1 LTARR
6 TTSRDLITALLD
18 GTWHSVYGGQVS
30 AVMRGRQAEAARN
43 HERLMRAARE
53 VLAATP
59 DAPMA
64 HVASHAGVGVAT
76 LYRRYASREALVA
89 ETWLESVREVE
100 AQARV
105 ALDRARMFPWGA
117 FVGFMTASVA
127 SGMGALA
134 AALAEAGSP
143 PEDLVA
149 AERSMNAA
157 IGELLQVAQEA
168 GAVRP
173 DVVVE
178 DVRLLFEQ
186 LHAVRAADAAREAT
200 LRRRH
205 LELVLQALRAPG
217 AAPLPGPAPAAA
229 ELRGRYDRR

>member
-1 LTARR
+1 
-6 TTSRDLITALLD
+6 
-18 GTWHSVYGGQVS
+18 
-30 AVMRGRQAEAARN
+30 MRGRQAEAARN

-53 VLAATP
+53 VLTATP

-64 HVASHAGVGVAT
+64 QVATQAGVGVAT
-76 LYRRYASREALVA
+76 LYRRYASRDALVA

-100 AQARV
+100 AQARI

-134 AALAEAGSP
+134 AALAEAAAP
-143 PEDLVA
+143 DEDLVA
-149 AERSMNAA
+149 AERNMGAA
-157 IGELLQVAQEA
+157 IHELLEVAQKA

-173 DVVVE
+173 DVGVE

-200 LRRRH
+200 LRRRY

-217 AAPLPGPAPAAA
+217 AAPLPGAPPATA

>member
-1 LTARR
+1 MIPFTV
-6 TTSRDLITALLD
+6 
-18 GTWHSVYGGQVS
+18 GHVS
-30 AVMRGRQAEAARN
+30 AVMRGRKAEAARN

-53 VLAATP
+53 VLAAAP
-59 DAPMA
+59 MRPMA

-76 LYRRYASREALVA
+76 LYRRYASRDALVA

-105 ALDRARMFPWGA
+105 ALDRAGMFPWGA

-127 SGMGALA
+127 SGVGALA
-134 AALAEAGSP
+134 AALAQAAP
-143 PEDLVA
+143 PAEDLVA

-157 IGELLQVAQEA
+157 IDELLGVAQKA

-173 DVVVE
+173 DVGVE

-186 LHAVRAADAAREAT
+186 LHAVRARTRRAKRRCAGAISSSCSRRCARPGPRRSRVQ
-200 LRRRH
+200 RRRRRSSG
-205 LELVLQALRAPG
+205 VAT
-217 AAPLPGPAPAAA
+217 
-229 ELRGRYDRR
+229 DRR

>member
-1 LTARR
+1 MRARR
-6 TTSRDLITALLD
+6 RRSLD
-18 GTWHSVYGGQVS
+18 GTVHSVYGADVS

-43 HERLMRAARE
+43 HERLMSAARE

-76 LYRRYASREALVA
+76 LYRRYASRDALVA
-89 ETWLESVREVE
+89 ETWLESVREVQ

-105 ALDRARMFPWGA
+105 ALDRAGMFPWGA

-134 AALAEAGSP
+134 AALAQTAAP
-143 PEDLVA
+143 TEDLIA

-157 IGELLQVAQEA
+157 IGSCWRSPRRPVRCAPTSASRTCGCSSSSCTPCARRTRRERRRCA
-168 GAVRP
+168 GATSSSCCR
-173 DVVVE
+173 
-178 DVRLLFEQ
+178 RF
-186 LHAVRAADAAREAT
+186 AR
-200 LRRRH
+200 
-205 LELVLQALRAPG
+205 PG

-229 ELRGRYDRR
+229 ELRGRYDTR

>member
-1 LTARR
+1 
-6 TTSRDLITALLD
+6 
-18 GTWHSVYGGQVS
+18 
-30 AVMRGRQAEAARN
+30 MRGRQAEAARN

-64 HVASHAGVGVAT
+64 QVASHAGVGVAT

-105 ALDRARMFPWGA
+105 ALDRAAMFPWGA
-117 FVGFMTASVA
+117 FVGFMTESVA

-134 AALAEAGSP
+134 AALAQAP
-143 PEDLVA
+143 APDQDLVA

-157 IGELLQVAQEA
+157 IDELLQVAQKA
-168 GAVRP
+168 GAVRA
-173 DVVVE
+173 DVGVE
-178 DVRLLFEQ
+178 DVRLLLEQ
-186 LHAVRAADAAREAT
+186 LHAVRAADTARDAT
-200 LRRRH
+200 LRRRY
-205 LELVLQALRAPG
+205 LELVLQALRSPG

-229 ELRGRYDRR
+229 ELKGRYDTR

>member
-1 LTARR
+1 
-6 TTSRDLITALLD
+6 
-18 GTWHSVYGGQVS
+18 
-30 AVMRGRQAEAARN
+30 
-43 HERLMRAARE
+43 
-53 VLAATP
+53 
-59 DAPMA
+59 MA

-76 LYRRYASREALVA
+76 LYRRYASRDALVA

-134 AALAEAGSP
+134 AALAEAAAP
-143 PEDLVA
+143 AEDLVA

-157 IGELLQVAQEA
+157 IGELLEVAQKA

-173 DVVVE
+173 G
-178 DVRLLFEQ
+178 RRRRGRAPAL
-186 LHAVRAADAAREAT
+186 RAAARRARRGRGARSDAAP
-200 LRRRH
+200 
-205 LELVLQALRAPG
+205 ALSRARAPG
-217 AAPLPGPAPAAA
+217 AARARGRAAA
-229 ELRGRYDRR
+229 GPSAGGGRAQGPL

>member
-1 LTARR
+1 
-6 TTSRDLITALLD
+6 
-18 GTWHSVYGGQVS
+18 
-30 AVMRGRQAEAARN
+30 MRGRQAEAARN

-53 VLAATP
+53 VLAANP

-64 HVASHAGVGVAT
+64 RVASHAGVGVAT

-105 ALDRARMFPWGA
+105 ALDRAGMFPWGA

-134 AALAEAGSP
+134 AALAQAPAPGR
-143 PEDLVA
+143 DLVA

-157 IGELLQVAQEA
+157 IDELLQVAQKA
-168 GAVRP
+168 GAVRS
-173 DVVVE
+173 DVGVE
-178 DVRLLFEQ
+178 DLRLLLEQ

-200 LRRRH
+200 LRRRY
-205 LELVLQALRAPG
+205 LELALQALRAPG
-217 AAPLPGPAPAAA
+217 AGPLPGPAPAAA
-229 ELRGRYDRR
+229 ELRGRYDTR

>member
-1 LTARR
+1 M
-6 TTSRDLITALLD
+6 D
-18 GTWHSVYGGQVS
+18 
-30 AVMRGRQAEAARN
+30 
-43 HERLMRAARE
+43 AARE

-64 HVASHAGVGVAT
+64 QVAGRAGVGVAT

-89 ETWLESVREVE
+89 ETWLESVRELE

-134 AALAEAGSP
+134 AALAEAGAP
-143 PEDLVA
+143 AEDLVA
-149 AERSMNAA
+149 AERSMCAA
-157 IGELLQVAQEA
+157 IGELLELAQSA
-168 GAVRP
+168 GAVRA
-173 DVVVE
+173 DIAVE

-186 LHAVRAADAAREAT
+186 LHAVRATEAAREAT
-200 LRRRH
+200 LRRRY

-217 AAPLPGPAPAAA
+217 AAPLPGPAPEAA
-229 ELRGRYDRR
+229 ELRGRYDGR

>member
-1 LTARR
+1 
-6 TTSRDLITALLD
+6 
-18 GTWHSVYGGQVS
+18 
-30 AVMRGRQAEAARN
+30 MRGRQAEAARN

-53 VLAATP
+53 VLADAP

-64 HVASHAGVGVAT
+64 QVASRAGVGVAT

-89 ETWLESVREVE
+89 ETWLASVREVE

-105 ALDRARMFPWGA
+105 ALDRAAMFPWGA

-134 AALAEAGSP
+134 ATLAEAQAP
-143 PEDLVA
+143 RQDLVA
-149 AERSMNAA
+149 AERRMNAA
-157 IGELLQVAQEA
+157 VAELLEVAQQA

-173 DVVVE
+173 DVGVE
-178 DVRLLFEQ
+178 DVRLLLEQ
-186 LHAVRAADAAREAT
+186 LHAVRAADTVREAT
-200 LRRRH
+200 LRRRY

-217 AAPLPGPAPAAA
+217 AAPLPGPAPKAA
-229 ELRGRYDRR
+229 ELRGRYDTR

>member
-1 LTARR
+1 
-6 TTSRDLITALLD
+6 
-18 GTWHSVYGGQVS
+18 
-30 AVMRGRQAEAARN
+30 MRGRQAEAARN
-43 HERLMRAARE
+43 HERLMRAARD
-53 VLAATP
+53 VLTATP

-64 HVASHAGVGVAT
+64 QVATHAGVGVAT

-105 ALDRARMFPWGA
+105 ALDRAGMFPWGA

-134 AALAEAGSP
+134 AALAEAGEP
-143 PEDLVA
+143 AEDLVG
-149 AERSMNAA
+149 AERSMCAA
-157 IGELLQVAQEA
+157 IQELLEVAQKA
-168 GAVRP
+168 SAVRP
-173 DVVVE
+173 DVGVE

-186 LHAVRAADAAREAT
+186 LHAVRAADAGREAT
-200 LRRRH
+200 LRRRY

-217 AAPLPGPAPAAA
+217 AAPLPGPPPAAA
-229 ELRGRYDRR
+229 ELRGRYAGR

>member
-1 LTARR
+1 
-6 TTSRDLITALLD
+6 
-18 GTWHSVYGGQVS
+18 VS
-30 AVMRGRQAEAARN
+30 AVLRGRQAEAARN

-59 DAPMA
+59 EAPMA
-64 HVASHAGVGVAT
+64 QVARHAGVGVAT

-89 ETWLESVREVE
+89 ETWLGSVREVE
-100 AQARV
+100 AQARL

-134 AALAEAGSP
+134 AALAEAGP
-143 PEDLVA
+143 PAEDLAA
-149 AERSMNAA
+149 AERSMCAA
-157 IGELLQVAQEA
+157 IGELLEVAQQA

-173 DVVVE
+173 DVGVE

-186 LHAVRAADAAREAT
+186 LHAVRAADAAREAS
-200 LRRRH
+200 LRRRY
-205 LELVLQALRAPG
+205 LELVLQALRAPP
-217 AAPLPGPAPAAA
+217 AAPLPGPPPAAT
-229 ELRGRYDRR
+229 ELRGRYDGR

>member
-1 LTARR
+1 M
-6 TTSRDLITALLD
+6 
-18 GTWHSVYGGQVS
+18 S
-30 AVMRGRQAEAARN
+30 AVLRGRQAEAARN
-43 HERLMRAARE
+43 HERLMCAARE

-64 HVASHAGVGVAT
+64 QVANHAGVGVAT

-143 PEDLVA
+143 AEDLVA
-149 AERSMNAA
+149 AERSMCAA
-157 IGELLQVAQEA
+157 IGELLEAAQQA

-173 DVVVE
+173 DVGVE

-205 LELVLQALRAPG
+205 LELVLQALRAP
-217 AAPLPGPAPAAA
+217 AAGPLPGPPPAAT
-229 ELRGRYDRR
+229 ELRGRYDGR

>member
-1 LTARR
+1 
-6 TTSRDLITALLD
+6 
-18 GTWHSVYGGQVS
+18 
-30 AVMRGRQAEAARN
+30 MRGRQAEAARN
-43 HERLMRAARE
+43 HERLARAARE
-53 VLAATP
+53 VLAAHP
-59 DAPMA
+59 DAPMSD
-64 HVASHAGVGVAT
+64 VASHAGVGVAT
-76 LYRRYASREALVA
+76 LYRRYPSREALVA
-89 ETWLESVREVE
+89 ETWLASVREVE
-100 AQARV
+100 ADARL
-105 ALDRARMFPWGA
+105 ALDRAAMFPWGA

-134 AALAEAGSP
+134 AALAEEGAGA
-143 PEDLVA
+143 EDRVA

-157 IGELLQVAQEA
+157 IGELLAVAQEA
-168 GAVRP
+168 AAVRP
-173 DVVVE
+173 DIGVE

-217 AAPLPGPAPAAA
+217 AGPLPGPAPAAA

>member
-1 LTARR
+1 
-6 TTSRDLITALLD
+6 
-18 GTWHSVYGGQVS
+18 
-30 AVMRGRQAEAARN
+30 MRGRRAEAARN
-43 HERLMRAARE
+43 DERVRRAARE
-53 VLAATP
+53 VLAASR

-64 HVASHAGVGVAT
+64 QVANHAGVGVAT

-134 AALAEAGSP
+134 AALAEARP
-143 PEDLVA
+143 PAEDLVA
-149 AERSMNAA
+149 AEGSMCAA
-157 IGELLQVAQEA
+157 IGELLEVAQQA

-173 DVVVE
+173 DVGVE

-186 LHAVRAADAAREAT
+186 LHAVRVADPAREAT
-200 LRRRH
+200 LRSRY
-205 LELVLQALRAPG
+205 LALVLQALRAPG
-217 AAPLPGPAPAAA
+217 AAPLPGPPPTAREVSSP
-229 ELRGRYDRR
+229 YDSR

>member
-1 LTARR
+1 
-6 TTSRDLITALLD
+6 
-18 GTWHSVYGGQVS
+18 
-30 AVMRGRQAEAARN
+30 MRGRQAEAARN

-53 VLAATP
+53 VLAANP

-64 HVASHAGVGVAT
+64 QVASHAGVGVAT

-105 ALDRARMFPWGA
+105 ALDRAAMFPWGA
-117 FVGFMTASVA
+117 FVGFMTESVA

-134 AALAEAGSP
+134 AALAQAP
-143 PEDLVA
+143 APDQDLVA

-157 IGELLQVAQEA
+157 IDELLQVAQKA
-168 GAVRP
+168 GAVRA
-173 DVVVE
+173 DVGVE
-178 DVRLLFEQ
+178 DVRLLLEQ
-186 LHAVRAADAAREAT
+186 LHAVRAADTARDAT
-200 LRRRH
+200 LRRRY
-205 LELVLQALRAPG
+205 LELVLQALRSPG

-229 ELRGRYDRR
+229 ELKGRYDTR

>member
-1 LTARR
+1 
-6 TTSRDLITALLD
+6 
-18 GTWHSVYGGQVS
+18 VS
-30 AVMRGRQAEAARN
+30 AVLRGRQAEAARN

-64 HVASHAGVGVAT
+64 QVASHAGVGVAT
-76 LYRRYASREALVA
+76 LYRRYASRETLVA
-89 ETWLESVREVE
+89 ETWLASVREVE

-117 FVGFMTASVA
+117 FVGFMTACVA

-134 AALAEAGSP
+134 AALAEAGAP
-143 PEDLVA
+143 AEDQVT
-149 AERSMNAA
+149 AERSMCAA
-157 IGELLQVAQEA
+157 IGELLEVAQLG

-173 DVVVE
+173 DVGVE

-200 LRRRH
+200 LRRRY
-205 LELVLQALRAPG
+205 LELVLQALRAPA
-217 AAPLPGPAPAAA
+217 AAPLPGPPPAAT
-229 ELRGRYDRR
+229 ELRGRYDAR

>member
-1 LTARR
+1 
-6 TTSRDLITALLD
+6 
-18 GTWHSVYGGQVS
+18 
-30 AVMRGRQAEAARN
+30 MRGRQAEAARN
-43 HERLMRAARE
+43 HERLMAAARE

-64 HVASHAGVGVAT
+64 QVAGRAGVGVAT
-76 LYRRYASREALVA
+76 LYRRYASRDALVA

-134 AALAEAGSP
+134 AALAEAGAP
-143 PEDLVA
+143 AEDLVA
-149 AERSMNAA
+149 AERSMCAA
-157 IGELLQVAQEA
+157 IGELLELAQSA
-168 GAVRP
+168 GAVRA
-173 DVVVE
+173 DIAVE

-186 LHAVRAADAAREAT
+186 LHAVRATEAAREAT
-200 LRRRH
+200 LRRRY

-217 AAPLPGPAPAAA
+217 AAPLPGPAPEAA
-229 ELRGRYDRR
+229 ELRGRYDGR

>member
-1 LTARR
+1 ML
-6 TTSRDLITALLD
+6 
-18 GTWHSVYGGQVS
+18 
-30 AVMRGRQAEAARN
+30 RGRQAEAARN

-64 HVASHAGVGVAT
+64 QVASHAGVGVAT

-127 SGMGALA
+127 SGWGALA
-134 AALAEAGSP
+134 AALAKAGAP
-143 PEDLVA
+143 ADDLVA
-149 AERSMNAA
+149 AERSMCAA
-157 IGELLQVAQEA
+157 IGELLEVAQQA

-173 DVVVE
+173 DVGVE

-200 LRRRH
+200 LRRRY
-205 LELVLQALRAPG
+205 LELVLQALRAPA
-217 AAPLPGPAPAAA
+217 AAPLPGPPPAVT
-229 ELRGRYDRR
+229 ELRGRYDAR

>member
-1 LTARR
+1 
-6 TTSRDLITALLD
+6 
-18 GTWHSVYGGQVS
+18 
-30 AVMRGRQAEAARN
+30 MRGRQAEAARN

-64 HVASHAGVGVAT
+64 QVASHAGVGVAT
-76 LYRRYASREALVA
+76 LYRRYASRETLVA

-134 AALAEAGSP
+134 AALAEAGAP
-143 PEDLVA
+143 AEDLVA
-149 AERSMNAA
+149 AERSMCAA
-157 IGELLQVAQEA
+157 IGELLGVAQSA

-173 DVVVE
+173 DVSVE
-178 DVRLLFEQ
+178 DIRLLFEQ
-186 LHAVRAADAAREAT
+186 LHAVRATDAAREAT
-200 LRRRH
+200 LRRRY

-217 AAPLPGPAPAAA
+217 AAPLPGPAPEAA
-229 ELRGRYDRR
+229 ELHGRYDGR

>member
-1 LTARR
+1 
-6 TTSRDLITALLD
+6 
-18 GTWHSVYGGQVS
+18 
-30 AVMRGRQAEAARN
+30 MRGRQAEAARN

-134 AALAEAGSP
+134 AALAQAAAP
-143 PEDLVA
+143 AEDLVA

-157 IGELLQVAQEA
+157 IGELLEVAQEA

-173 DVVVE
+173 DVGVE

-200 LRRRH
+200 LRRRY

>member
-1 LTARR
+1 M
-6 TTSRDLITALLD
+6 
-18 GTWHSVYGGQVS
+18 HSVYRGAVS

-43 HERLMRAARE
+43 HERLMSAARE

-76 LYRRYASREALVA
+76 LYRRYASRDALVA
-89 ETWLESVREVE
+89 ETWLASVREVE

-105 ALDRARMFPWGA
+105 ALDRAGMFPWGA

-127 SGMGALA
+127 SGTGALA
-134 AALAEAGSP
+134 AALADMAAP
-143 PEDLVA
+143 TEDLVA

-157 IGELLQVAQEA
+157 IHELLEIAQRA

-173 DVVVE
+173 DVGVE

-186 LHAVRAADAAREAT
+186 LHAVRAADTAREAT
-200 LRRRH
+200 LRRRY

-217 AAPLPGPAPAAA
+217 AAPLPGPAPAAT
-229 ELRGRYDRR
+229 ELRGRTDRR

>member
-1 LTARR
+1 
-6 TTSRDLITALLD
+6 
-18 GTWHSVYGGQVS
+18 
-30 AVMRGRQAEAARN
+30 MRGRQAEAARN
-43 HERLMRAARE
+43 HERLMAAARE

-64 HVASHAGVGVAT
+64 QVAGRAGVGVAT

-134 AALAEAGSP
+134 AALAQAGAP
-143 PEDLVA
+143 AEDLVA
-149 AERSMNAA
+149 AERSMCAA
-157 IGELLQVAQEA
+157 IGELLELAQSA
-168 GAVRP
+168 GAVRA
-173 DVVVE
+173 DIAVE

-186 LHAVRAADAAREAT
+186 LHAVRATEAAREAT
-200 LRRRH
+200 LRRRY

-217 AAPLPGPAPAAA
+217 AAPLPGPAPEAA
-229 ELRGRYDRR
+229 ELRGRYDGR

>member
-1 LTARR
+1 
-6 TTSRDLITALLD
+6 
-18 GTWHSVYGGQVS
+18 
-30 AVMRGRQAEAARN
+30 MRGRQAEAARN
-43 HERLMRAARE
+43 HERLMRSARE

-64 HVASHAGVGVAT
+64 HVASHAGLGVAT
-76 LYRRYASREALVA
+76 LYRRYASRDALVA

-105 ALDRARMFPWGA
+105 ALDRAGMFPWGA

-134 AALAEAGSP
+134 AALAEAGAP
-143 PEDLVA
+143 AEGLVA

-157 IGELLQVAQEA
+157 IDELLEVAQKA

-173 DVVVE
+173 DIGVE

-200 LRRRH
+200 LRRRY
-205 LELVLQALRAPG
+205 LELVLQALRAPA

-229 ELRGRYDRR
+229 ELKGRYDRR

>member
-1 LTARR
+1 
-6 TTSRDLITALLD
+6 
-18 GTWHSVYGGQVS
+18 
-30 AVMRGRQAEAARN
+30 MRGRQAEAARN
-43 HERLMRAARE
+43 HERLMAAARE

-64 HVASHAGVGVAT
+64 QVAGRAGVGVAT
-76 LYRRYASREALVA
+76 LYRRYASREALVV

-134 AALAEAGSP
+134 AALAEAGAP
-143 PEDLVA
+143 AEDLVA
-149 AERSMNAA
+149 AERSMCAA
-157 IGELLQVAQEA
+157 IGELLELAQSA
-168 GAVRP
+168 GAVRA
-173 DVVVE
+173 DIAVE

-186 LHAVRAADAAREAT
+186 LHAVRATEAVREAT
-200 LRRRH
+200 LRRRY

-217 AAPLPGPAPAAA
+217 AAPLPGPAPEAA
-229 ELRGRYDRR
+229 ELRGRYDGR

>member
-1 LTARR
+1 
-6 TTSRDLITALLD
+6 
-18 GTWHSVYGGQVS
+18 
-30 AVMRGRQAEAARN
+30 MKGRQAEAARN
-43 HERLMRAARE
+43 HERLMSAARE

-59 DAPMA
+59 DAPVA
-64 HVASHAGVGVAT
+64 QVASRAGVGVAT

-134 AALAEAGSP
+134 AALAEAGAP
-143 PEDLVA
+143 AEGLIA
-149 AERSMNAA
+149 AERSMCAA
-157 IGELLQVAQEA
+157 IGELLEVAQGA
-168 GAVRP
+168 GAVRA
-173 DVVVE
+173 DIAVE

-186 LHAVRAADAAREAT
+186 LHAVRATDAAREAT
-200 LRRRH
+200 LRRRY

-217 AAPLPGPAPAAA
+217 AAPLPAPAPTAA
-229 ELRGRYDRR
+229 ELRGRYDGR

>member
-1 LTARR
+1 
-6 TTSRDLITALLD
+6 
-18 GTWHSVYGGQVS
+18 
-30 AVMRGRQAEAARN
+30 MRGRQAEAARN

-59 DAPMA
+59 DATMA

-89 ETWLESVREVE
+89 ETWLQSVREIE
-100 AQARV
+100 GQARV
-105 ALDRARMFPWGA
+105 ALDRAGMFPWGA

-134 AALAEAGSP
+134 AALAEAAAP
-143 PEDLVA
+143 AEDLVA
-149 AERSMNAA
+149 AERSMKAA
-157 IGELLQVAQEA
+157 IDELLGVAQKA

-173 DVVVE
+173 DIGVE

-186 LHAVRAADAAREAT
+186 LHAVRAVDAAREAT
-200 LRRRH
+200 LRRRY
-205 LELVLQALRAPG
+205 LELVLQGLRAPG
-217 AAPLPGPAPAAA
+217 AAPLPGPAPSSA

>member
-1 LTARR
+1 M
-6 TTSRDLITALLD
+6 D
-18 GTWHSVYGGQVS
+18 
-30 AVMRGRQAEAARN
+30 
-43 HERLMRAARE
+43 AARE

-64 HVASHAGVGVAT
+64 QVAGRAGVGVAT

-134 AALAEAGSP
+134 AALAEAGAP
-143 PEDLVA
+143 AEDLVA
-149 AERSMNAA
+149 AERSMCAA
-157 IGELLQVAQEA
+157 IGELLELAQSA
-168 GAVRP
+168 GAVRA
-173 DVVVE
+173 DIAVE

-186 LHAVRAADAAREAT
+186 LHAVRATEAAREAT
-200 LRRRH
+200 LRRRY

-217 AAPLPGPAPAAA
+217 AAPLPGPAPEAA
-229 ELRGRYDRR
+229 ELRGRYDGR

>member
-1 LTARR
+1 M
-6 TTSRDLITALLD
+6 D
-18 GTWHSVYGGQVS
+18 
-30 AVMRGRQAEAARN
+30 
-43 HERLMRAARE
+43 AARE

-64 HVASHAGVGVAT
+64 QVAGRAGVGVAT

-89 ETWLESVREVE
+89 ETWLESVRELE

-134 AALAEAGSP
+134 AALAEAGAP
-143 PEDLVA
+143 AEDLVA
-149 AERSMNAA
+149 AERSMCAA
-157 IGELLQVAQEA
+157 IGELLELAQSA
-168 GAVRP
+168 GAVRA
-173 DVVVE
+173 DIAVE

-186 LHAVRAADAAREAT
+186 LHAVRATEAVREAT
-200 LRRRH
+200 LRRRY

-217 AAPLPGPAPAAA
+217 AAPLPGPAPEAA
-229 ELRGRYDRR
+229 ELRGRYDGR